1 LRTIGPGVDLIAGAV
16 EEAGVDEEDTR
27 FDRADAFLEVDG
39 RPPFFIHEA
48 ELDRIAAQ
56 TEHVLDRGKEVIGER
71 HFLRA
76 VHLRLDDVDRAGAAV
91 ARRAGPLDV
100 MERDEAGDRGIENAF
115 GDGVP
120 IAVENAHVGHQVADV
135 ARQHQAAAQEH
146 QPAPVGPGVDAVLGQ
161 TARDVPALLLKVLD
175 KRSLAETEPIA
186 IGRNLVERINRGD
199 RVLEIHDGGER
210 RLENDVGNAGVI
222 GAADPMRAV
231 DDDLDVEPVVG
242 EENALRRV
250 RGATIAAELRRL
262 RKCDCGAI
270 AEAGSQHS
278 ISYRIGLHAGMRA
291 GGERH
296 DIIQEAARPGDD
308 LPAAFGVV
316 AFAGGSAVSGNG
328 VRAVERV
335 VERPP
340 SRVRG
345 IERIA
350 CIADRH
356 HELRS
361 RHGSNFR
368 VYIGGVDLEGRP
380 FGDQIAD
387 LLQERPVGGR
397 VGRTP
402 PPASVPLV
410 DLCLQL
416 VPTLQQRA
424 VQGGEAP
431 NDSIQPLPERGSV
444 DAGAGK
450 GFIDD
455 EVVQHLGNA

>member
-1 LRTIGPGVDLIAGAV
+1 MTL
-16 EEAGVDEEDTR
+16 
-27 FDRADAFLEVDG
+27 
-39 RPPFFIHEA
+39 PPCFSK
-48 ELDRIAAQ
+48 
-56 TEHVLDRGKEVIGER
+56 G
-71 HFLRA
+71 
-76 VHLRLDDVDRAGAAV
+76 
-91 ARRAGPLDV
+91 
-100 MERDEAGDRGIENAF
+100 
-115 GDGVP
+115 
-120 IAVENAHVGHQVADV
+120 
-135 ARQHQAAAQEH
+135 
-146 QPAPVGPGVDAVLGQ
+146 
-161 TARDVPALLLKVLD
+161 LD

-186 IGRNLVERINRGD
+186 VGRHLVERINRGD

-222 GAADPMRAV
+222 GAADRMRAV

-250 RGATIAAELRRL
+250 RSATIAAELRRL
-262 RKCDCGAI
+262 RKSDRGAI
-270 AEAGSQHS
+270 AKTGRQHS
-278 ISYRIGLHAGMRA
+278 IFYRIGLHAGMRA

-296 DIIQEAARPGDD
+296 DIIKEAARPGDD

-316 AFAGGSAVSGNG
+316 AFAGGYAVSGNG

-350 CIADRH
+350 RIADRH

-368 VYIGGVDLEGRP
+368 VHIGGVDLEGRP

-387 LLQERPVGGR
+387 LLQERLVGGR
-397 VGRTP
+397 VGRMP
-402 PPASVPLV
+402 APASVPLV

-424 VQGGEAP
+424 VQGGEAL
-431 NDSIQPLPERGSV
+431 NDPIQPLPERGSV

-455 EVVQHLGNA
+455 EVVQHLGNAQAVNRYAVGFGHLNAFIGWPRARQVCAGRLH